1 MLQKR
6 ATKQILN
13 ILMKYKSSQNYIS
26 QKIKPL
32 YIIVNVATI
41 SMETKTI
48 TQTSST
54 QIVQERIDN
63 NDNLIDIQ

>member
-1 MLQKR
+1 
-6 ATKQILN
+6 
-13 ILMKYKSSQNYIS
+13 MKYKSSQNYIS

-32 YIIVNVATI
+32 YIIVNVAVI
-41 SMETKTI
+41 SMETKAI